1 MKRLVFAALAV
12 AAVFTACEKP
22 VINETGATDENG
34 QPIEDVSQYVK
45 KFTFTMKGDFSDKWK
60 PVTRG
65 YLQADG
71 KDLTDVWVLDYQDGV
86 LVQQLHQGDNT
97 ADDFGKPTMNLK
109 YGLHHIYFIASRG
122 SDPDLNVIKKTITW
136 SKVLDTFYK
145 DYEVNVV
152 SSSNGN
158 RAVTLDR
165 VVSRLRLT
173 ITDAVAAG
181 TDRIVIT
188 PATWYYGINY
198 ITGEPAGEKTDSDV
212 ALTISASDAGKTG
225 LQVNLFGISSA
236 DEWQTDVTVSSRKV
250 DDIFGS
256 ATLKDVPFRAN
267 RITEYSGPLFGTIG
281 ELEMS
286 LNTTWDN
293 SYQGT
298 W

>member
-1 MKRLVFAALAV
+1 MKRLVFAVLAV

-22 VINETGATDENG
+22 VINETGVTDENG
-34 QPIEDVSQYVK
+34 QPIEDVAQDVK

-60 PVTRG
+60 TTRG

-86 LVQQLHQGDNT
+86 LVQQLHLGDNT

-173 ITDAVAAG
+173 ITDAVTAG

-198 ITGEPAGEKTDSDV
+198 VTGEPAGMKTDSDV
-212 ALTISASDAGKTG
+212 ALTINASDAGKTG

-250 DDIFGS
+250 DNIFGS

-267 RITEYSGPLFGTIG
+267 AITEYSGPLFGTIG

>member
-1 MKRLVFAALAV
+1 MKRIVFAVLAV

-22 VINETGATDENG
+22 VIDETGVTDENG
-34 QPIEDVSQYVK
+34 QPIEDVAHDVK
-45 KFTFTMKGDFSDKWK
+45 KFTFTMKGDFSDNWK

-122 SDPDLNVIKKTITW
+122 SDPDINVVKKTITW

-165 VVSRLRLT
+165 VVTRLRLT

-198 ITGEPAGEKTDSDV
+198 VTGEPAGMKTDSDV
-212 ALTISASDAGKTG
+212 ALTINASDAGKTG

-250 DDIFGS
+250 DNIFGS

-267 RITEYSGPLFGTIG
+267 AITEYSGPLFGTIG

-286 LNTTWDN
+286 LNTTWDH

>member
-1 MKRLVFAALAV
+1 M
-12 AAVFTACEKP
+12 
-22 VINETGATDENG
+22 
-34 QPIEDVSQYVK
+34 
-45 KFTFTMKGDFSDKWK
+45 
-60 PVTRG
+60 
-65 YLQADG
+65 
-71 KDLTDVWVLDYQDGV
+71 WVLDYQDGV
-86 LVQQLHQGDNT
+86 LVQQLHQDDNT

-173 ITDAVAAG
+173 ITDAVTAG

-198 ITGEPAGEKTDSDV
+198 ITGEPAGAKTDSDV
-212 ALTISASDAGKTG
+212 ALTINASDAGKTG

-250 DDIFGS
+250 DNIFGS